1 MTSVGSQVV
10 CMSIRSPWP
19 VWNESN
25 KKLMAENSTQKTFGI
40 HACKAVLKNHGLPVH
55 RVMLARRDDRSKV
68 IQELCKRRELTVQT
82 ASREELSLLLG
93 HDDHQGVM
101 VEHAAHKAQDAKN
114 LLSQLQSRPQPWL
127 VLVLDG
133 VTDPHNLGACLRSA
147 DAAGVDAVIAPTDR
161 SASLNPVVRKV
172 AAGAAESVPFYQVT
186 NLVRTLEQ
194 LKKEGVWVYGATD
207 AVDAPLYSQ
216 DFQGSVAL
224 VMGAEGAGI
233 RRLTRDAC
241 DGLFSIPMAGSV
253 SSLNVS
259 VATGVTLFEVV
270 RQRLQNKA

>member
-1 MTSVGSQVV
+1 
-10 CMSIRSPWP
+10 
-19 VWNESN
+19 
-25 KKLMAENSTQKTFGI
+25 MAENSIQQTFGI
-40 HACKAVLKNHGLPVH
+40 HACKAVLKNHDTPVH
-55 RVMLARRDDRSKV
+55 RVVLARRDDRSKA
-68 IQELCKRRELTVQT
+68 IQELCKRREIAVQT
-82 ASREELSLLLG
+82 ASREELTQLLG

-101 VEHAAHKAQDAKN
+101 VEHAAHRGADAKN
-114 LLSQLQSRPQPWL
+114 LLAQLQSRPQPWL

-172 AAGAAESVPFYQVT
+172 AAGAAESVSFYQVT

-194 LKKEGVWVYGATD
+194 LKKAGVWVFGATD
-207 AVDAPLYSQ
+207 AADAPIYQQ
-216 DFQGSVAL
+216 DFQSSVAL

-241 DGLFSIPMAGSV
+241 DGLFSIPMAGTV

-259 VATGVTLFEVV
+259 VATGVALFEVV
-270 RQRLQNKA
+270 RQRLRK